1 MDLRILDTSCQDEVT
16 RLFTSVFSASEGG
29 EEGALIGR
37 LASGLSA
44 RAGDP
49 DVVCVG
55 AFEEGVIVGAIFFSR
70 LVFDDPVPVYLLAPV
85 AVSTAHQGKGVGRA
99 LIAYGLDEMK
109 RRCAALVVTYGD
121 PAYYSRVGFAP
132 LAETVIKAP
141 RVLSMP
147 HGWLGQSLT
156 GEPIAAIDGRPACV
170 KEFDD
175 PAYW

>member
-1 MDLRILDTSCQDEVT
+1 MDFTTLDENSKDEVT
-16 RLFTSVFSASEGG
+16 ALFTSVFAASEG
-29 EEGALIGR
+29 EKEGVLIGK
-37 LASGLSA
+37 LAAGLSA
-44 RAGDP
+44 RTDDADI
-49 DVVCVG
+49 VCVG
-55 AFEEGVIVGAIFFSR
+55 ALEDGAIIGAVFFSR

-121 PAYYSRVGFAP
+121 PAYYSRVGFVP

-141 RVLSMP
+141 LELSMP
-147 HGWLGQSLT
+147 HGWQGLSLS
-156 GEPIAAIDGRPACV
+156 GGPIAAIDGRPACV

-175 PAYW
+175 SAYW

>member
-1 MDLRILDTSCQDEVT
+1 MDFRILGTNTQDAVT

-44 RAGDP
+44 RADDP
-49 DVVCVG
+49 DIVCVG
-55 AFEEGVIVGAIFFSR
+55 AHEEGAIVGAIFFSR
-70 LVFDDPVPVYLLAPV
+70 LVFAEPAQVYLLAPV
-85 AVSTAHQGKGVGRA
+85 AVSSAHQGKGVGQA
-99 LIAYGLDEMK
+99 LIAYGLNEMK
-109 RRCAALVVTYGD
+109 RRSAAVVVTYGD
-121 PAYYSRVGFAP
+121 PAYYSRVGFVP

-141 RVLSMP
+141 LELSMP

>member
-1 MDLRILDTSCQDEVT
+1 MDFKILDTSRQDAVT
-16 RLFTSVFSASEGG
+16 RMFASVFAASEGG

-44 RAGDP
+44 RADDP
-49 DVVCVG
+49 DIVCVG
-55 AFEEGVIVGAIFFSR
+55 ALEAGAIVGAIFFTR
-70 LVFDDPVPVYLLAPV
+70 LVFADPVRVYLLAPV
-85 AVSTAHQGKGVGRA
+85 AVSTAHQGKGVGQA

-121 PAYYSRVGFAP
+121 PAYYSRVGFVP

-141 RVLSMP
+141 LELSMP

-156 GEPIAAIDGRPACV
+156 GGPIAAIDGRPVCV